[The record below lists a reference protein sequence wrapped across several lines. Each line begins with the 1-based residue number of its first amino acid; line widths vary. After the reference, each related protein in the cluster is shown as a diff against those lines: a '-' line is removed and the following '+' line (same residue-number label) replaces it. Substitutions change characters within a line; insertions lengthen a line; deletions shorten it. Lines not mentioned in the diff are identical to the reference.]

1 MDQTIRKHIGSY
13 EFDMNFVDKVLD
25 SFYVDDF
32 SGEENDL
39 DNPLELDKK
48 LKLRFSEGLFYLRK
62 WRANHT
68 VLRTLIS
75 ENKEIKLSQILGVI
89 WDEDK
94 DNFIFNFTKI
104 CEFSKTLYASKR
116 NALKVLATFYD
127 PIDIL
132 QLILIN
138 LKILFQQ
145 IFNNLE
151 FFSLDGFSSSYFLD
165 KG

>member
-1 MDQTIRKHIGSY
+1 
-13 EFDMNFVDKVLD
+13 MNFVDKVLD